1 MSLVNEYGLPLA
13 ALLVFITELGIPS
26 GIPNEIPLL
35 LIGAYHTHSLWALI
49 GALAVVSTADLLGTT
64 GLFLII
70 RSGGNQI
77 ANRLLRG
84 HAGERLLEQ
93 WRSRLG
99 RSARRDVE
107 IVIGGRVLPL
117 VRTPFTMTT
126 ALLGMRTRRF
136 VLGAIPGSILWAGW
150 PLTLGY
156 LLRNRVDS
164 IIGPIERGSTLLGGV
179 FIIAIAVLAS
189 FWLVRSKIHSHHHAN
204 AH

>member
-1 MSLVNEYGLPLA
+1 
-13 ALLVFITELGIPS
+13 
-26 GIPNEIPLL
+26 
-35 LIGAYHTHSLWALI
+35 
-49 GALAVVSTADLLGTT
+49 
-64 GLFLII
+64 
-70 RSGGNQI
+70 
-77 ANRLLRG
+77 
-84 HAGERLLEQ
+84 
-93 WRSRLG
+93 
-99 RSARRDVE
+99 
-107 IVIGGRVLPL
+107 VIGGRVLPL

-189 FWLVRSKIHSHHHAN
+189 VWLVRSRIHSHHHAN